1 MLSANDR
8 DTLTWLRWHWGQE
21 YAVNCD
27 GTIWTAIPAL
37 QPDIVLSEPTAAG
50 LRAAMYLDAASR
62 RMRSGAT
69 AQRWARFS
77 TPADQPPATPLP
89 GTGPGILPE
98 PGR

>member
-1 MLSANDR
+1 MLNARDR

-37 QPDIVLSEPTAAG
+37 GPDIVLSEPTAAR
-50 LRAAMYLDAASR
+50 LRAAMYLDAAGR

-69 AQRWARFS
+69 AQRWAHFS
-77 TPADQPPATPLP
+77 APA
-89 GTGPGILPE
+89 
-98 PGR
+98 